1 MASRECIDLYQKN
14 GNILYLKLYKVSLQ
28 DTSNQRSGFNC
39 KLVTQKWNASLS
51 FSISPPNSLFRSPP
65 SRLRLASNSALTASE
80 EGKPGRQTRALWL
93 PRRGTLEYLCAQV
106 LFSRTV
112 SRSSGS
118 NRQPSS
124 IHYSLKSTVPLGL
137 LQRGLK
143 PNSKPV
149 HPRNT
154 DGRPEAIGPQIPGAA
169 MLIFES
175 SVSISELW
183 VALLEL
189 LSTQV
194 SSLHRIILLFHFRAL
209 ANPSSAFKYCLP
221 GKFYR
226 L

>member
-1 MASRECIDLYQKN
+1 MQAPLSF
-14 GNILYLKLYKVSLQ
+14 KLC
-28 DTSNQRSGFNC
+28 FNC
-39 KLVTQKWNASLS
+39 
-51 FSISPPNSLFRSPP
+51 IR
-65 SRLRLASNSALTASE
+65 RI
-80 EGKPGRQTRALWL
+80 GKPGRQTSAPTPQERDSEA
-93 PRRGTLEYLCAQV
+93 LCAQV
-106 LFSRTV
+106 PFSRTV
-112 SRSSGS
+112 SQSSGS
-118 NRQPSS
+118 NGQPSS
-124 IHYSLKSTVPLGL
+124 IHHSLKPAVLLGL

-154 DGRPEAIGPQIPGAA
+154 DGRPEALGPQIPGAA

-175 SVSISELW
+175 SGSISEW

-194 SSLHRIILLFHFRAL
+194 FFLWHRIILLFHFRAL

-226 L
+226 LLTWSGLPEPVKTPWFQELLGWRSWRSVASNAGAKETHAFPTRRNFAFSTSRS